1 MPEENPNVISLQ
13 DRGPIVLTSIDL
25 WDEGQLGAGQLIFR
39 NRYEKLEDVKTAIEG
54 VLSNNSPI
62 AQETEVEKEKKSL
75 PVLSLNRFESTNA
88 HGLRKYDPADP
99 YPTKSRWLVHFLLR
113 FNFGST
119 DFAYV
124 DLGINWEPLRYMDG
138 SFNPNYPLGA
148 DREVG
153 ATIQLKDLKIL
164 RVCGIT
170 VDDAVKLV
178 ESFSLTDPKN
188 LEIIDTTVEISEEQL
203 EALKTPEDAYV
214 LTVNVNGDQRVLT
227 HKGRILTCTHIAGV
241 TDKDE

>member
-1 MPEENPNVISLQ
+1 MAENVIAFQ
-13 DRGPIVLTSIDL
+13 DRGPTVLTSIDL
-25 WDEGQLGAGQLIFR
+25 WDEGQLGAGQTIYR
-39 NRYEKLEDVKTAIEG
+39 ARYETLEAVKKAIEDVLTQ
-54 VLSNNSPI
+54 SPI
-62 AQETEVEKEKKSL
+62 KQAEEGKENEL

-124 DLGINWEPLRYMDG
+124 DLGINWEPLRYKDG
-138 SFNPNYPLGA
+138 SFNPNYPLGEG
-148 DREVG
+148 RTVG
-153 ATIQLKDLKIL
+153 QTIQLKDLKIL

-178 ESFSLTDPKN
+178 ESFSLDDPKN

-203 EALKTPEDAYV
+203 EALKTPDDAYV
-214 LTVNVNGDQRVLT
+214 LTVNVNGEQRVLT

-241 TDKDE
+241 TDKNE